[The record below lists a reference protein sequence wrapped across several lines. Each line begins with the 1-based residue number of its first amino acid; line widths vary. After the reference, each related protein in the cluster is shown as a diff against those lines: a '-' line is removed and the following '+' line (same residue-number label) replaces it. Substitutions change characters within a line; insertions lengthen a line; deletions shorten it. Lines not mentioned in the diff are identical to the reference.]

1 MKEDFRCKLELTLRD
16 ITISKEESVTI
27 KIIKAFSNEKILLQH
42 PVLNYQIDLNF
53 PEHKLAIEI
62 DEKGHTDRDEKK
74 KKMKEKK
81 KEKNNLHVNLLEL
94 ILMQKIM
101 IFVLRLVKYML
112 TLLNQM

>member
-1 MKEDFRCKLELTLRD
+1 M
-16 ITISKEESVTI
+16 
-27 KIIKAFSNEKILLQH
+27 
-42 PVLNYQIDLNF
+42 NF
-53 PEHKLAIEI
+53 PEQKLEIEI
-62 DEKGHTDRDEKK
+62 DEKGHTDRDEKKK

-101 IFVLRLVKYML
+101 VFVLRLVKYML